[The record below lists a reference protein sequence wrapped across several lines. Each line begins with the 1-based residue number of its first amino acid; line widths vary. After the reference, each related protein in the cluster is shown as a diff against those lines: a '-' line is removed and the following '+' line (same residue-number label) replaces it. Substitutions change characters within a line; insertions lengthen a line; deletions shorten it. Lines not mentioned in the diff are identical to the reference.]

1 MHFLQ
6 CLVREEAETSIRH
19 NTQNRRG
26 EAPVQ
31 RLQALF
37 SGYSHKHMQD
47 VAVPTKGKYKGK
59 NNIGMKVD
67 TVRVKQIEYI
77 VPKMANCGLVM
88 GPFCKTL
95 ICNFYRG
102 KSLTLI
108 S

>member
-19 NTQNRRG
+19 NTQNSGG

-47 VAVPTKGKYKGK
+47 VAVPTKVQGKKK
-59 NNIGMKVD
+59 HRNES
-67 TVRVKQIEYI
+67 QH
-77 VPKMANCGLVM
+77 
-88 GPFCKTL
+88 
-95 ICNFYRG
+95 
-102 KSLTLI
+102 SQ